1 MDPRGVAWLWMA
13 TVLHSQAISA
23 FPVEVNL
30 IEALTET
37 HICAGEA
44 SLEPRAEVIAA
55 MRAALGC
62 LSAMAARS
70 ERLRR
75 WHAGLAKRE
84 QWQADADT
92 AATSILLAL
101 QPMAMRA
108 VATKDSSSGAA
119 IFEAIRPFLL
129 PESAG
134 ARLWWAVGNS
144 HQHGFNSD
152 DVVGAAVNVG
162 ASLAMHSGMMTT
174 AVMRGGGGGS
184 TGALLLQGA
193 ARYFMIRTSAATEM
207 PLRFR

>member
-1 MDPRGVAWLWMA
+1 MA
-13 TVLHSQAISA
+13 TVHSQAISA

-108 VATKDSSSGAA
+108 KDSSSGAA

-134 ARLWWAVGNS
+134 ARLWWAAGNS
-144 HQHGFNSD
+144 HQHGFNSG

-162 ASLAMHSGMMTT
+162 ASLAMHSGMMTM

-184 TGALLLQGA
+184 TGALLLEGA
-193 ARYFMIRTSAATEM
+193 AIYFMIRTSAATEM